1 VAEVRRFPLFVGPS
15 LAEIRCSEN
24 AEVKAYRPRRR
35 AAARARSFWKAKAVL
50 GRDRGFGV
58 LVSGT
63 TNGRSYVVQRDL
75 PGGKTRRVTL
85 GATNVLTAEAAR
97 KRAEV
102 VLADLYR
109 GIDPKAAARDRLTLR
124 DALND
129 YLDRHKSLRD
139 KSAADYRAGIERHL
153 SSWLDQPLR
162 SITPQLVVQRH
173 AAIAEEVKANG
184 RYKGES
190 TANGVMRAL
199 RVIWN
204 AAAEINPNLATNPV
218 RILRRSWFAIARR
231 ERLVRPDEL
240 PKFYAAV
247 RALPNQIAADYLT
260 LLLFTGL
267 RREEAASLTWDDV
280 DLPGRVIRI
289 PGARTKAG
297 RKLDLPMTDFVHG
310 LLAARRAIGHT
321 HYVFPSNSKAGYLAE
336 PKFFLNQVALK
347 SGIRV
352 SVHDLRRTYI
362 TMAEST
368 DISPLALKALVNHS
382 LGGGVTEGY
391 IQMTAERLRE
401 PAQRVADRL
410 KESIGKLS

>member
-1 VAEVRRFPLFVGPS
+1 MLK
-15 LAEIRCSEN
+15 L
-24 AEVKAYRPRRR
+24 KLT
-35 AAARARSFWKAKAVL
+35 ARAVERLRAPDPSGKQRLYWDATL
-50 GRDRGFGV
+50 RGFGV

-184 RYKGES
+184 RYKGET

-267 RREEAASLTWDDV
+267 RRQEAASLTWDDV